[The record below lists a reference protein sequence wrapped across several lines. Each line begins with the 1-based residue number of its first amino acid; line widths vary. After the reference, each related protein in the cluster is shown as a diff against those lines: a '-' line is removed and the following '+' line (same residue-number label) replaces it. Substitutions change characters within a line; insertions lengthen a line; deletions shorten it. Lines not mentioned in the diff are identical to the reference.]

1 MPPNQK
7 KKTKK
12 LPLLKEAPLIES
24 ISSRPNLA
32 DKVTDTGVLGYSI
45 TWGNMRDSLLISLEK
60 AERPK
65 PTDRENMVYEI
76 SKDIKKAYLKVREEN
91 PTIKQKTPGRPVYK
105 AITEAIFKDFKDSF
119 EDTLAG
125 KVVGDGMF
133 SLKDQF
139 ETCIEN
145 MFREHNRGSE
155 KTTPVKGNRSA
166 SCILADMFAPT
177 LTKVQKLKA
186 EETRLQLTALYKS
199 PSNWD
204 WDLIKTKMNDQCTI
218 GAQRALINHKKRDMN
233 VIIEHWP
240 FLFEYKGLINHLEKI
255 TGQESFLSN
264 FETFVADEL
273 DDYINYLTI
282 ESPKRIRNLKIKNA
296 LASATGVHQSFMGL
310 IQMLCNHFEE
320 DFSLLVRCAE
330 VSFYFILIFAFA
342 LTHVLILLF
351 IYFRRELCHLRF
363 QIWRNFHSHH

>member
-1 MPPNQK
+1 VPPNK
-7 KKTKK
+7 KKNRKK

-24 ISSRPNLA
+24 ISSRPKLA

-45 TWGNMRDSLLISLEK
+45 PWGNMRDTLLISLEK

-65 PTDRENMVYEI
+65 PTDREHMIYEI
-76 SKDIKKAYLKVREEN
+76 SKEIKKAYLKVREEN
-91 PTIKQKTPGRPVYK
+91 PTIKQKTPGRKVY
-105 AITEAIFKDFKDSF
+105 AVITEAIFKDFKVSF

-145 MFREHNRGSE
+145 MFRELNRSSE

-166 SCILADMFAPT
+166 SCILTDMFAPP

-199 PSNWD
+199 PSSLWD
-204 WDLIKTKMNDQCTI
+204 WELIKTKMNDQCTI

-264 FETFVADEL
+264 FETFVAD
-273 DDYINYLTI
+273 
-282 ESPKRIRNLKIKNA
+282 
-296 LASATGVHQSFMGL
+296 
-310 IQMLCNHFEE
+310 
-320 DFSLLVRCAE
+320 
-330 VSFYFILIFAFA
+330 
-342 LTHVLILLF
+342 
-351 IYFRRELCHLRF
+351 
-363 QIWRNFHSHH
+363 